1 MPKKKKV
8 VKNVRVKPIVNHDL
22 IQIDIKQELDDEKKI
37 KPEKLFEGYAQPRK
51 KPSPKK
57 KTIQKQKY

>member
-8 VKNVRVKPIVNHDL
+8 KNVMVKRVVNHDL
-22 IQIDIKQELDDEKKI
+22 IQIDIKKDLDDEKKI

-51 KPSPKK
+51 KPAPKK
-57 KTIQKQKY
+57 KTLQKQKY